1 MSNSNNNR
9 GTSAG
14 CGMDILGVLQIIFI
28 VLKLVGVINW
38 SWWLV
43 LIPTWINL
51 GLSLL
56 LILILVIVLVII
68 VLRRNN

>member
-9 GTSAG
+9 GTSTG
-14 CGMDILGVLQIIFI
+14 YGMGILGVLQIIFI

-56 LILILVIVLVII
+56 FILILVIVLFIT

>member
-1 MSNSNNNR
+1 MDNSNNNR
-9 GTSAG
+9 GSATG
-14 CGMDILGVLQIIFI
+14 GGMGILGVLQIIFI

-56 LILILVIVLVII
+56 LILILVIVLFII